1 MKIFTLKGINLN
13 LNKIL
18 NEILRSAT
26 TKLDAAGIESAR
38 LDAEVLLAHVLN
50 CKRLYLYVD
59 AEKILTS
66 AQVERYENLIEMR
79 IKKFPVAYLIGQ
91 REFMGLNFAVTP
103 DVLIP
108 RPDTEI
114 LTQLAIEKL
123 SAIKNPNFLDIG
135 TGSGALC
142 VSILKYVKNSTAATV
157 DISRDTINVA
167 KFNAEKFGV
176 DDRIK
181 FFVGNLFE
189 PLRGQ
194 KFHAIISNPPYIPT
208 KILPTLQD
216 EVQREPQIA
225 LDGGADGLNFYRRIV
240 DDAPNF
246 LFDKGFLAVEIG
258 INQAADVK
266 NFFAKNFS
274 EIEIIHDLA
283 GIERVVA
290 GIYEN

>member
-1 MKIFTLKGINLN
+1 MSKTISEL
-13 LNKIL
+13 
-18 NEILRSAT
+18 LRSAT
-26 TKLDAAGIESAR
+26 TKLETAGIESAR

-66 AQVERYENLIEMR
+66 AQVERYERLIEKR
-79 IKKFPVAYLIGQ
+79 CEKIPVAYLVAQ
-91 REFMGLNFAVTP
+91 KEFMGLNFVVTP
-103 DVLIP
+103 EVLIP

-114 LTQLAIEKL
+114 LTQIAIEKL
-123 SAIKNPNFLDIG
+123 SNFNAPTFLDIG
-135 TGSGALC
+135 TGSGAIC
-142 VSILKYVKNSTAATV
+142 ISILKYVKNSSAAAV
-157 DISRDTINVA
+157 DISQDAINVA

-274 EIEIIHDLA
+274 EIEIIRDLA

>member
-1 MKIFTLKGINLN
+1 MSKTISEL
-13 LNKIL
+13 
-18 NEILRSAT
+18 LRSAT
-26 TKLDAAGIESAR
+26 TKLETAGIESAR

-66 AQVERYENLIEMR
+66 AQVERYERLIEKR
-79 IKKFPVAYLIGQ
+79 CEKIPVAYLVAQ
-91 REFMGLNFAVTP
+91 KEFMGLNFVVTP
-103 DVLIP
+103 EVLIP

-114 LTQLAIEKL
+114 LTQIAIEKL
-123 SAIKNPNFLDIG
+123 SNFNAPTFLDIG
-135 TGSGALC
+135 TGSGAIC
-142 VSILKYVKNSTAATV
+142 ISILKYVKNSSAAAV
-157 DISRDTINVA
+157 DISQDAINVA

-176 DDRIK
+176 DDRVN

-194 KFHAIISNPPYIPT
+194 KFHAIISNPPYIPNAEI
-208 KILPTLQD
+208 KNLQA
-216 EVQREPQIA
+216 EVQREPEIA
-225 LDGGADGLNFYRRIV
+225 LDGGVDGLDFYRRIV

-246 LFDKGFLAVEIG
+246 LFDGGFLAVEIG

-266 NFFAKNFS
+266 NIFQKNFTDV
-274 EIEIIHDLA
+274 EIIRDLA
-283 GIERVVA
+283 NIERVII